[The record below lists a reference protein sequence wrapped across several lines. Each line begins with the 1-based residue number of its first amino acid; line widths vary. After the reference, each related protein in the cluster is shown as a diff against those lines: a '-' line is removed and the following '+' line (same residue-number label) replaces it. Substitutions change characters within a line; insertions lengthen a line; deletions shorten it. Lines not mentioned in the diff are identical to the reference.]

1 MFPGV
6 RRNKILRDFAFV
18 LALEVVAVG
27 LFSSMLIHAAL
38 AQAGTTPAAPLTT
51 SPIERALP
59 EAQPRA
65 VPPLLPTPAP
75 GAPEVPAGPPVT
87 IQAVE
92 VQGATAYKPGELE
105 PYYSGIVGK
114 SVPLGQISTVL
125 QQIQTKYRN
134 DGYVLTVVR
143 GTVEPVGG
151 RSTLRIRVVEGFISD
166 VKIDG
171 DIGPA
176 GILVYDFLNKLTS
189 IHPVNIA
196 DIERALLLAQD
207 VPGVSVRAI
216 LRPGTGEA
224 GAVELIGQVGR
235 KPFGGFVQ
243 YDNRAAPFA
252 GPHELL
258 VGAQA
263 NSFTSA
269 GERTEI
275 ILYDTP
281 FNKEQMFGQAG
292 IEGFVGASGLKLRA
306 YGGYGPS
313 EPSGPLGQVGFRSR
327 LLIAGASAAYP
338 VIRTRPVS
346 LNVTLA
352 FDISRAE
359 ISNEVDLATGARQ
372 RASLDDLRIVRLG
385 ETLDFQDQ
393 TFGTGLVSANTV
405 ALTLHEGLSGLG
417 ASTTGDREGTRLDF
431 FKLTGEL
438 TRVQNLFGFSGGLV
452 ALKLSVGGQYS
463 GDILPSNEKYFLG
476 GTKFGRGFFSGEIT
490 GDRAAGTTAELQLN
504 TSTDWPVTLGL
515 QPFIFYDTGW
525 AWNLAPGDLD
535 EHVESAGIGVRISLT
550 QQISLEL
557 EADRRFTRKP
567 TGEGVSPLSPY
578 AGFVTLIARF

>member
-6 RRNKILRDFAFV
+6 GRRKVLRDFAFV
-18 LALEVVAVG
+18 LAVEVAATS
-27 LFSSMLIHAAL
+27 LLSFMLAAPAL
-38 AQAGTTPAAPLTT
+38 AQAAGTPPLVT

-87 IQAVE
+87 VQAVDI
-92 VQGATAYKPGELE
+92 QGATAYKPGELE
-105 PYYSGIVGK
+105 PYYRDIVGK
-114 SVPLGQISTVL
+114 SVPLSQVSGVL
-125 QQIQTKYRN
+125 QQIQAKYRN

-143 GTVEPVGG
+143 GTVEPVDG
-151 RSTLRIRVVEGFISD
+151 RSTLRIRVIEGFISD

-171 DIGPA
+171 DIGPVSVL
-176 GILVYDFLNKLTS
+176 IYNFLNKLTA
-189 IHPVNIA
+189 IRPVNIA

-207 VPGVSVRAI
+207 VPGVSVRAV

-252 GPHELL
+252 GPNELL

-263 NSFTSA
+263 NSFTST
-269 GERTEI
+269 GERTEV

-281 FNKEQMFGQAG
+281 FNREQIFGQAG
-292 IEGFVGASGLKLRA
+292 VEGFVGSSGLKLRG

-313 EPSGPLGQVGFRSR
+313 RPGEPLSEAGFRSR
-327 LLIAGASAAYP
+327 LLLAGVSASYP
-338 VIRTRPVS
+338 LIRTRPLS
-346 LNVTLA
+346 LDLSLA
-352 FDISRAE
+352 FDVSRSE
-359 ISNEVDLATGARQ
+359 IDTTGATPQ
-372 RASLDDLRIVRLG
+372 VSDLRILRLG

-405 ALTLHEGLSGLG
+405 ALTVHQGLPGLG
-417 ASTTGDREGTRLDF
+417 ASKSDDPNAPRLGNKVDF
-431 FKLTGEL
+431 LKVTGEL
-438 TRVQNLFGFSGGLV
+438 TRVQNLFSFSSNVV
-452 ALKLSVGGQYS
+452 AVKLSVGGQYTS
-463 GDILPSNEKYFLG
+463 DILPPNEKYFLG
-476 GTKFGRGFFSGEIT
+476 GTKYGRGYFSGEIT
-490 GDRAAGTTAELQLN
+490 GDRALGTTAELQLN
-504 TSTDWPVTLGL
+504 TSTSWPTSIGI
-515 QPFIFYDTGW
+515 QPYVFYDTGW

-535 EHVESAGIGVRISLT
+535 QHVKSAGVGVRFSLS

-557 EADRRFTRKP
+557 EGDRRLNRTP
-567 TGEGVSPLSPY
+567 TGAEVSPLSPY

>member
-1 MFPGV
+1 MFLGV
-6 RRNKILRDFAFV
+6 RRNEVLRN
-18 LALEVVAVG
+18 LALVLG
-27 LFSSMLIHAAL
+27 LGVMATGLLSAMLAAPTL
-38 AQAGTTPAAPLTT
+38 AQTTTAPLVT
-51 SPIERALP
+51 SPIERAVP

-87 IQAVE
+87 VQAVDI
-92 VQGATAYKPGELE
+92 QGATAYKPSELE

-114 SVPLGQISTVL
+114 SVPLGEISGVL
-125 QQIQTKYRN
+125 QGIQAKYRN

-176 GILVYDFLNKLTS
+176 GILVYNFLNKLTS
-189 IHPVNIA
+189 IRPVNIA

-207 VPGVSVRAI
+207 VPGISVRAV

-235 KPFGGFVQ
+235 KPFGGFAQ
-243 YDNRAAPFA
+243 YDNRGAPFA

-258 VGAQA
+258 LGAQA

-269 GERTEI
+269 GERTEV

-281 FNKEQMFGQAG
+281 FNKQQMFGQADV
-292 IEGFVGASGLKLRA
+292 EGFVGASGLKLRA
-306 YGGYGPS
+306 YAGYGPS
-313 EPSGPLGQVGFRSR
+313 EPSGPLGEIGFHSR
-327 LLIAGASAAYP
+327 LLIAGASASYP
-338 VIRTRPVS
+338 IIRTRPIT
-346 LNVTLA
+346 LNVNLA
-352 FDISRAE
+352 FDVSRAE
-359 ISNEVDLATGARQ
+359 ISQAVLGSNARMQ
-372 RASLDDLRIVRLG
+372 QSLDDLRIIRLG

-405 ALTLHEGLSGLG
+405 ALTAHEGLSGLG
-417 ASTTGDREGTRLDF
+417 ASTTGDRPGTRLDF
-431 FKLTGEL
+431 FKATGEL

-476 GTKFGRGFFSGEIT
+476 GTKYGRGYFSGEIT
-490 GDRAAGTTAELQLN
+490 GDRALGTTAELQLN
-504 TSTDWPVTLGL
+504 TSTEWPLALGL
-515 QPFIFYDTGW
+515 QPYLFYDTGW

-535 EHVESAGIGVRISLT
+535 EHVKSAGVGIRFSFT
-550 QQISLEL
+550 QQVSLEL
-557 EADRRFTRKP
+557 EADRRLTRTP
-567 TGEGVSPLSPY
+567 TGANVSPLSPY
-578 AGFVTLIARF
+578 AGFVTLIVRF

>member
-1 MFPGV
+1 
-6 RRNKILRDFAFV
+6 
-18 LALEVVAVG
+18 
-27 LFSSMLIHAAL
+27 MLNHAAL
-38 AQAGTTPAAPLTT
+38 AQAAATPVAPLTT

-59 EAQPRA
+59 EPQPRA
-65 VPPLLPTPAP
+65 VPPLLPAPAP

-92 VQGATAYKPGELE
+92 IQGATAYKPDEIE

-143 GTVEPVGG
+143 GTVEPVDG

-176 GILVYDFLNKLTS
+176 GILVYNFLNKLTS
-189 IHPVNIA
+189 IRPVNIA

-207 VPGVSVRAI
+207 VPGISVRAV

-243 YDNRAAPFA
+243 YDNRGPPFA

-263 NSFTSA
+263 NSFTSV

-292 IEGFVGASGLKLRA
+292 IEGFVGANGLKLRA

-313 EPSGPLGQVGFRSR
+313 EPSGALGQVGFRSR

-359 ISNEVDLATGARQ
+359 ISEANLGTGARQ
-372 RASLDDLRIVRLG
+372 QTSLDDLRIVRLG

-405 ALTLHEGLSGLG
+405 ALTLHQGLSGLG
-417 ASTTGDREGTRLDF
+417 ASTTGDRPGTRVDF

-438 TRVQNLFGFSGGLV
+438 TRVQNLFGFNGGLV
-452 ALKLSVGGQYS
+452 ALKLSAGGQYS

-490 GDRAAGTTAELQLN
+490 GDRAAGTTSELQLN
-504 TSTDWPVTLGL
+504 TSTDWPVSLGL

-535 EHVESAGIGVRISLT
+535 EHVESAGVGVRISLT
-550 QQISLEL
+550 QMISLEL
-557 EADRRFTRKP
+557 EGDRRFTRKP
-567 TGEGVSPLSPY
+567 TGANVSPLSPY

>member
-1 MFPGV
+1 MFLGV
-6 RRNKILRDFAFV
+6 RRNKVLRDLALV
-18 LALEVVAVG
+18 LALEVLTAG
-27 LFSSMLIHAAL
+27 FLSSMLSNTAL
-38 AQAGTTPAAPLTT
+38 AQVGAPLTT
-51 SPIERALP
+51 SPIERAQP

-87 IQAVE
+87 IQAVD

-105 PYYSGIVGK
+105 PYYSGIIGK
-114 SVPLGQISTVL
+114 SVPLGQVSTVL
-125 QQIQTKYRN
+125 QQIQGRYRN

-143 GTVEPVGG
+143 GTVEPVDG
-151 RSTLRIRVVEGFISD
+151 RATLRIRVVEGFISD

-176 GILVYDFLNKLTS
+176 GILVYNFLNKLTS
-189 IHPVNIA
+189 IRPVNIA

-207 VPGVSVRAI
+207 VPGVSVRAV
-216 LRPGTGEA
+216 LRPGTGEV
-224 GAVELIGQVGR
+224 GAVELVGQVGR
-235 KPFGGFVQ
+235 KPFGGYVQ
-243 YDNRAAPFA
+243 YDNRGAPFA

-281 FNKEQMFGQAG
+281 FNKQQMFGQ
-292 IEGFVGASGLKLRA
+292 IDVEGFVGARGLKLRA
-306 YGGYGPS
+306 YAGYGPS
-313 EPSGPLGQVGFRSR
+313 EPGRPLSELGFRSR
-327 LLIAGASAAYP
+327 LTLAGVSAAYP
-338 VIRTRPVS
+338 IIRTRPLSLSVS
-346 LNVTLA
+346 LA
-352 FDISRAE
+352 FDVSRAE
-359 ISNEVDLATGARQ
+359 ISEDPFGTGDRL
-372 RASLDDLRIVRLG
+372 RSSLDELRIVRLG

-405 ALTLHEGLSGLG
+405 ALTVSEGLSALG
-417 ASTTGDREGTRLDF
+417 ASTTGDRPGTRIGF
-431 FKLTGEL
+431 FKATGEL
-438 TRVQNLFGFSGGLV
+438 TRVQNLFGFNGGLV
-452 ALKLSVGGQYS
+452 ALKLSGGGQYS

-476 GTKFGRGFFSGEIT
+476 GTKFGRGYFSGEIT
-490 GDRAAGTTAELQLN
+490 GDRALGATAELQLN
-504 TSTDWPVTLGL
+504 TSTSWPVTLGL
-515 QPFIFYDTGW
+515 QPYLFYDKGW
-525 AWNLAPGDLD
+525 AWNLAQGDLN
-535 EHVESAGIGVRISLT
+535 EHVASVGVGVRINLT

-557 EADRRFTRKP
+557 EGDRRLNRRP
-567 TGEGVSPLSPY
+567 TGAEVSPLSPY

>member
-1 MFPGV
+1 
-6 RRNKILRDFAFV
+6 
-18 LALEVVAVG
+18 
-27 LFSSMLIHAAL
+27 
-38 AQAGTTPAAPLTT
+38 
-51 SPIERALP
+51 
-59 EAQPRA
+59 
-65 VPPLLPTPAP
+65 
-75 GAPEVPAGPPVT
+75 
-87 IQAVE
+87 
-92 VQGATAYKPGELE
+92 
-105 PYYSGIVGK
+105 
-114 SVPLGQISTVL
+114 
-125 QQIQTKYRN
+125 
-134 DGYVLTVVR
+134 
-143 GTVEPVGG
+143 
-151 RSTLRIRVVEGFISD
+151 
-166 VKIDG
+166 
-171 DIGPA
+171 
-176 GILVYDFLNKLTS
+176 
-189 IHPVNIA
+189 
-196 DIERALLLAQD
+196 
-207 VPGVSVRAI
+207 
-216 LRPGTGEA
+216 
-224 GAVELIGQVGR
+224 
-235 KPFGGFVQ
+235 
-243 YDNRAAPFA
+243 
-252 GPHELL
+252 
-258 VGAQA
+258 
-263 NSFTSA
+263 A

-281 FNKEQMFGQAG
+281 FNKQQMFGQAG

-313 EPSGPLGQVGFRSR
+313 EPGGPLGQVGFRSR

-359 ISNEVDLATGARQ
+359 ISEADLATGARQ
-372 RASLDDLRIVRLG
+372 RTSLDDLRIVRLG

-393 TFGTGLVSANTV
+393 TFGTGLASANTV

-417 ASTTGDREGTRLDF
+417 ASTTGDRPGTRLDF

>member
-1 MFPGV
+1 MFLGV
-6 RRNKILRDFAFV
+6 YRSKVLRDFAFV
-18 LALEVVAVG
+18 VALEIAVVSLV
-27 LFSSMLIHAAL
+27 SSVLAPA
-38 AQAGTTPAAPLTT
+38 AQAQATPGAPLTT

-59 EAQPRA
+59 QQQPRA

-87 IQAVE
+87 VQAVD
-92 VQGATAYKPGELE
+92 VQGATAYTPAELE

-114 SVPLGQISTVL
+114 SVPLGEISGVL
-125 QQIQTKYRN
+125 QQIQTRYRN

-143 GTVEPVGG
+143 GTVEPVEG

-176 GILVYDFLNKLTS
+176 GVLVYNFLNKLTTVR
-189 IHPVNIA
+189 PVNIA

-207 VPGVSVRAI
+207 VPGVSVRAV

-224 GAVELIGQVGR
+224 GAVELVGQVGR

-269 GERTEI
+269 GERTEV

-281 FNKEQMFGQAG
+281 FNEQQMFGQAAV
-292 IEGFVGASGLKLRA
+292 EGFAGSSGLKLRGYA
-306 YGGYGPS
+306 GYGPS
-313 EPSGPLGQVGFRSR
+313 EPGGALGQIGFRSR

-338 VIRTRPVS
+338 VIRTRPMT
-346 LNVTLA
+346 LNLSLA
-352 FDISRAE
+352 FDVSRAE
-359 ISNEVDLATGARQ
+359 ISEADLATGDRQ
-372 RASLDDLRIVRLG
+372 QTSLDELRIVRLG

-405 ALTLHEGLSGLG
+405 ALTLHQGLSGLG
-417 ASTTGDREGTRLDF
+417 ASTTGDRPGTRVDF
-431 FKLTGEL
+431 FKVTGEF

-452 ALKLSVGGQYS
+452 ALKLSGGGQYS

-490 GDRAAGTTAELQLN
+490 GDRAAGATAELQLN
-504 TSTDWPVTLGL
+504 TSTSWPVTLGL
-515 QPFIFYDTGW
+515 QPYLFYDRGW
-525 AWNLAPGDLD
+525 SWNLAEGDLD
-535 EHVESAGIGVRISLT
+535 QHIESAGIGVRFSWT
-550 QQISLEL
+550 QQVSVEL
-557 EADRRFTRKP
+557 EGDRRFTRRP
-567 TGEGVSPLSPY
+567 TGADVSPLSPY
-578 AGFVTLIARF
+578 AGFVTVIVRF